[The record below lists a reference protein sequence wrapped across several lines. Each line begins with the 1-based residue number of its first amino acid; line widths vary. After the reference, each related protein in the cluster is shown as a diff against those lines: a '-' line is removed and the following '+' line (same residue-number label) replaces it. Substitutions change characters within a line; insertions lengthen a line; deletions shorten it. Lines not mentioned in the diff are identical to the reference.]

1 MLFDSQTR
9 KFLEGK
15 YSQELKEDV
24 DVKVFTRDII
34 ISGEDPEY
42 ARFSKELVKELSQIN
57 KKIKAE
63 YLSLGDEAAKELNLS
78 FSPTI
83 VIGKNNGYSIQ
94 FWGVPA
100 GHIASALFETISLV
114 SQRKSG
120 LDHSMREK
128 LKNID
133 KDVLIETYFSLDSPV
148 SGQAVLLSNR
158 IAIERPDRIMSR
170 SLETQEAIE
179 RAKIFNISTLPSV
192 LINENQDSLISGS
205 ISEEKLIYQLILNGA
220 SNKDAILA
228 KIEEEEKKRKMLV
241 DNPDF
246 PVVLTTSNFD
256 EAIKRYPSLVID
268 CWAEW
273 CAPCHMV
280 HPIIENLA
288 KKYKGKIVF
297 AKLNID
303 ENREI
308 AERFR
313 IMSIPTLLVFINGQ
327 NVDSIVGAMPQNVL
341 EEKIQDYLKIER
353 L

>member
-9 KFLEGK
+9 EFLERK

-120 LDHSMREK
+120 LDQSVKEK
-128 LKNID
+128 LENID
-133 KDVLIETYFSLDSPV
+133 KNILIETYFNLDSPV
-148 SGQAVLLSNR
+148 ASQAVLLSNR
-158 IAIERPDRIMSR
+158 TAIERPGKIISR
-170 SLETQEAIE
+170 ALEVEEAIK
-179 RAKIFNISTLPSV
+179 RAKISNVPGLPFV
-192 LINENQDSLISGS
+192 LINGNQDSLISGFV
-205 ISEEKLIYQLILNGA
+205 SEEKLIYQLILHGS
-220 SNKDAILA
+220 SNKDEILA
-228 KIEEEEKKRKMLV
+228 KMEEEERKKDKLV
-241 DNPDF
+241 DNPDY
-246 PVVLTTSNFD
+246 PVILSTSNFD
-256 EAIKRYPSLVID
+256 EAIKKYPLIVID

-273 CAPCHMV
+273 CAPCLMV

-288 KKYKGKIVF
+288 KKYKGKIAF

-303 ENREI
+303 QNKVI
-308 AERFR
+308 ADRFS
-313 IMSIPTLLVFINGQ
+313 IMSIPTLLVFKKGQ
-327 NVDSIVGAMPQNVL
+327 KVDSIIGAIPQDAL
-341 EEKIQDYLKIER
+341 EEKIKIHLK
-353 L
+353 